1 MPMPMPGTATVQTRS
16 AVPRSVLVIIE
27 NPAIRQLLGSHL
39 QHARLLPILAA
50 SAQEGRQLASEVRPD
65 AVLVDA
71 DSPASAAWLDAPA
84 DAAQAEETPTLVLSS
99 QLPEDG
105 AEPPG
110 GTRRRLWMLKPFVP
124 REVVR
129 RLGEQ
134 LGPRVPAPPP
144 PEKATLRLGPLELD
158 TLRHEVRVARG
169 HKTDVISLPRAEL
182 ELLRCLIEHQGRV
195 VSREQIIA
203 ATWGPDHTVD
213 VRTVDQNIKRLRR
226 HLDGSRG
233 RSMIQTQRGYGYRL
247 NFGAL
252 GVQA

>member
-1 MPMPMPGTATVQTRS
+1 
-16 AVPRSVLVIIE
+16 VIIE
-27 NPAIRQLLGSHL
+27 NPAIRQLVASHL

-50 SAQEGRQLASEVRPD
+50 TAQEGRQLASEVRPD

-71 DSPASAAWLDAPA
+71 DSPASAAWLETPGA
-84 DAAQAEETPTLVLSS
+84 AAQAQDTPTLVLAS
-99 QLPEDG
+99 QLPADDAARAAPEQ
-105 AEPPG
+105 
-110 GTRRRLWMLKPFVP
+110 RRSWMLKPFAP

-134 LGPRVPAPPP
+134 LGPRPPAPP

-226 HLDGSRG
+226 HLDGGRG
-233 RSMIQTQRGYGYRL
+233 RSMIQTHRGYGYRL
-247 NFGAL
+247 NFGPM

>member
-1 MPMPMPGTATVQTRS
+1 
-16 AVPRSVLVIIE
+16 VIIE
-27 NPAIRQLLGSHL
+27 NPAIRQLVASHL

-50 SAQEGRQLASEVRPD
+50 TAQEGRQLASEVRPD

-71 DSPASAAWLDAPA
+71 DSPASAAWLEAYSA
-84 DAAQAEETPTLVLSS
+84 EVHAQDTPTLVLAS
-99 QLPEDG
+99 QLPAGDAAVAAPE
-105 AEPPG
+105 
-110 GTRRRLWMLKPFVP
+110 RRRSWMLKPFAP

-134 LGPRVPAPPP
+134 LGPRLPAPPP

-247 NFGAL
+247 NFGPM

>member
-1 MPMPMPGTATVQTRS
+1 
-16 AVPRSVLVIIE
+16 VIIE
-27 NPAIRQLLGSHL
+27 NPTIRELVASHL

-50 SAQEGRQLASEVRPD
+50 SAQEGRQLAGEVRPD

-71 DSPASAAWLDAPA
+71 DSPAAAAWLDTPDVAA
-84 DAAQAEETPTLVLSS
+84 HDAAPTLVLSS
-99 QLPEDG
+99 QARAGGDDG
-105 AEPPG
+105 G
-110 GTRRRLWMLKPFVP
+110 GHRLWIEKPFVP

-129 RLGEQ
+129 CLGEQ
-134 LGPRVPAPPP
+134 LNSRPAVAPPP
-144 PEKATLRLGPLELD
+144 PEATLRLGPLELD

-182 ELLRCLIEHQGRV
+182 ELLRCLMEHQGRV

-203 ATWGPDHTVD
+203 ATWGPDHAVD

-226 HLDGSRG
+226 HLDGGRG
-233 RSMIQTQRGYGYRL
+233 RSMIQTHRGYGYRL
-247 NFGAL
+247 NFGSM